1 MELVIGST
9 AAELAISVA
18 GCGGDDVA
26 TVSVAAARNVKHSES
41 DERRA
46 GCFT

>member
-18 GCGGDDVA
+18 SCGGDDVA
-26 TVSVAAARNVKHSES
+26 TTGVAGARNVKDSQS

-46 GCFT
+46 G

>member
-18 GCGGDDVA
+18 SCGGHHVA
-26 TVSVAAARNVKHSES
+26 TTSVAGARNVKHSES

-46 GCFT
+46 G

>member
-9 AAELAISVA
+9 AAELAISVVS
-18 GCGGDDVA
+18 CGGDDVA
-26 TVSVAAARNVKHSES
+26 TVTVAAARDVKHPES

-46 GCFT
+46 G